1 MQKFKDKLLYKNRV
15 RDQTVKNL
23 VLKVEKLYNK
33 HGKYQPIGHKYY
45 YSDTKEFTLSKP
57 EQKLFI
63 EKMKA
68 LGFTVKRK
76 RFKKTI
82 YVYKNSVVDDY
93 SNMYLEVM
101 ESIERE

>member
-1 MQKFKDKLLYKNRV
+1 MEKFKDKHLYKNRV
-15 RDQTVKNL
+15 REQTVKNL

-33 HGKYQPIGHKYY
+33 HGKYQSIGHKYY

-63 EKMKA
+63 DKMKA
-68 LGFTVKRK
+68 LGFIVKRK
-76 RFKKTI
+76 RFEKMI
-82 YVYKNSVVDDY
+82 YVYKSSVVNDY

-101 ESIERE
+101 EKLEK

>member
-1 MQKFKDKLLYKNRV
+1 MEKFKDKALYKKRL
-15 RDQTVKNL
+15 REQTVKNL

-82 YVYKNSVVDDY
+82 YVYKSRATEFT
-93 SNMYLEVM
+93 NMYLETM
-101 ESIERE
+101 EKLER

>member
-1 MQKFKDKLLYKNRV
+1 MEKFNDKHLYKNRV

-23 VLKVEKLYNK
+23 ILKVERLHNK

-57 EQKLFI
+57 EQKLYI
-63 EKMKA
+63 EKMKE
-68 LGFTVKRK
+68 LGFIVKHK
-76 RFKKTI
+76 RLEKTI
-82 YVYKNSVVDDY
+82 YVYKSSVVDDY

-101 ESIERE
+101 EKLEG